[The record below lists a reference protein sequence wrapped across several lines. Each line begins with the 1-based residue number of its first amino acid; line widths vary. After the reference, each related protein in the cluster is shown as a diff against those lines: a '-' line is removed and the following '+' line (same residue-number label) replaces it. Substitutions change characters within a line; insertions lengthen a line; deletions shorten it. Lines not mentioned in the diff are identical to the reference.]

1 MAVPKI
7 VVLGAGFAGL
17 ETTKHLAKLLPEAN
31 SADIVVVDENNYSL
45 FTPMLTEVA
54 GGEVDADEIVTAIR
68 SLGPRVTFEQGRI
81 GRVDSGSKTV
91 TFTIGDEAMGI
102 PQAERTISADHLV
115 IALGSVN
122 NFHGIPGVSAHSLTV
137 KTLEDAATIRN
148 RAIALLERADE
159 EPDADQRRALLTFVV
174 GGGGFS
180 GVETM
185 AALNSM
191 VRELLPEFSRVT
203 TDDVHTII
211 AHPGKRLLPELDGGL
226 AAYAQRKLQERGVD
240 VRLNTEVSG
249 AGMDYVELK
258 ESAGGRTSRVPSH
271 MFIWTG
277 GVKPSPVISSAGLDL
292 GKHHGIVVD
301 NCCRVKDHPGIWA
314 LGDCAEIPKPD
325 HSGTYA
331 PTAQNATREGALV
344 ARNIVAAMRGESPQ
358 PFVYHPIGEL
368 AIVGKRSGVASVY
381 GIHLAG
387 IPAWAMWR
395 AIYLMKLPGVSKR
408 FAVGI
413 DWIVDLVFGRDI
425 VVRGAHGAT
434 HDTAPVSPAEE
445 RPLENRHEGQKPA
458 PVSRA

>member
-17 ETTKHLAKLLPEAN
+17 ETAKHLAKLLPEAN

-54 GGEVDADEIVTAIR
+54 GGEVDADQIVTAIR

-91 TFTIGDEAMGI
+91 TFTIGNEALGI
-102 PQAERTISADHLV
+102 PQADRTISADHLV

-258 ESAGGRTSRVPSH
+258 ETAGGHTSRVPSH

-325 HSGTYA
+325 QSGTYA
-331 PTAQNATREGALV
+331 PTAQNATREGTLV
-344 ARNIVAAMRGESPQ
+344 ARNIVATMRGENPQ

-368 AIVGKRSGVASVY
+368 AIVGKRSGVAGVY
-381 GIHLAG
+381 GLHLSG
-387 IPAWAMWR
+387 VLAWAMWR
-395 AIYLMKLPGVSKR
+395 AIYLMKLPSVPNR
-408 FAVGI
+408 FAIGI
-413 DWIVDLVFGRDI
+413 NWIMDLVFGRDI
-425 VVRGAHGAT
+425 VVRGVHGAGHSSAASNLGDEGSNKSR
-434 HDTAPVSPAEE
+434 HDGE
-445 RPLENRHEGQKPA
+445 KPA